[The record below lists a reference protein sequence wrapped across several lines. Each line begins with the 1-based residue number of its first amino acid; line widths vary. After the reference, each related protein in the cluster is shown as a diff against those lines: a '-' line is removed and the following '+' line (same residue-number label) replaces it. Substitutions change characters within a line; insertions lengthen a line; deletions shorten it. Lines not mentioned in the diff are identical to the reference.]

1 MRACTLMV
9 VQPALNRP
17 LKPSALRAD
26 LITAPQKGATSWDQ
40 SAVLMSCTS
49 QGR

>member
-1 MRACTLMV
+1 
-9 VQPALNRP
+9 
-17 LKPSALRAD
+17 